1 MRCSHA
7 VFRLVLGGA
16 IAACSLGSISPALAA
31 VYSPTQALPPAVVQQ
46 FLADPAAL
54 LTRYPNGGAQL
65 IAQVRD
71 LAASD
76 PATLKPLIALLKT
89 ANADQASA
97 IGTGLGQVAMMAV
110 KHDQAYATEI
120 QEEVIAA
127 QNNSTLVAFNAAI
140 GGSIQLTA
148 AGPGGGG
155 GGGGGGEEGTGS
167 NGNFGGFFAG
177 FPESFTTFVAN
188 TPDNFP
194 LDFSPGSSVFTST
207 TTTITQNTSPVN
219 P

>member
-1 MRCSHA
+1 MRCSHT
-7 VFRLVLGGA
+7 VLRLVLGGA
-16 IAACSLGSISPALAA
+16 IAACSLGSLSPAVAA
-31 VYSPTQALPPAVVQQ
+31 VYAASQALPPAVIQQ
-46 FLADPAAL
+46 FLSNPDAL
-54 LTRYPNGGAQL
+54 LTQYPNGGAQL

-76 PATLKPLIALLKT
+76 PATLKPLLALLKT

-97 IGTGLGQVAMMAV
+97 IGTGLGQVAIMAV
-110 KHDQAYATEI
+110 KHDPAYASEI
-120 QEEVIAA
+120 QEEVIAS

-155 GGGGGGEEGTGS
+155 GGGGGGEEGTGT
-167 NGNFGGFFAG
+167 NGSFGGFFAG
-177 FPESFTTFVAN
+177 NPENFITSVVN

-194 LDFSPGSSVFTST
+194 LDFSPGGSVFTGT